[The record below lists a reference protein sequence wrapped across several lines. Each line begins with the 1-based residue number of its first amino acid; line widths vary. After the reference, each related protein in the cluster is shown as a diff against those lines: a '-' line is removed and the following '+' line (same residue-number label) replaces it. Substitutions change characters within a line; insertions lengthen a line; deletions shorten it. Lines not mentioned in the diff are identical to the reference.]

1 MHVPVLLQEVINYL
15 QPQPNENFIDATI
28 GEGGHTKAI
37 LEHNQPQG
45 LVLGLERDQD
55 LYAKLAPLKKQ
66 FSDRLIL
73 VNDSYAYLEEIV
85 KQNNFFPIAGV
96 LFDLGMCSWHIDESG
111 RGFTYKKDEPLDM
124 RFDQGEGL
132 TAGDILNNW
141 SVNDL
146 ERILRDYGEERYAF
160 RIAQAIKEYRKKNRF
175 VSTSQLVD
183 LLKKTLPRNY
193 DNHRLP
199 FPARTFQAL
208 RIAVND
214 ELRNLQK
221 GLEQALKVAAPN
233 ARIVVISFH
242 SLEDRIV
249 KNFFKDAQKQ
259 NKVKILTKK
268 PERPTPE
275 EIKRNP
281 RSASAKLRA
290 VIKN

>member
-1 MHVPVLLQEVINYL
+1 M
-15 QPQPNENFIDATI
+15 
-28 GEGGHTKAI
+28 
-37 LEHNQPQG
+37 
-45 LVLGLERDQD
+45 
-55 LYAKLAPLKKQ
+55 
-66 FSDRLIL
+66 
-73 VNDSYAYLEEIV
+73 
-85 KQNNFFPIAGV
+85 
-96 LFDLGMCSWHIDESG
+96 
-111 RGFTYKKDEPLDM
+111 
-124 RFDQGEGL
+124 
-132 TAGDILNNW
+132 
-141 SVNDL
+141 
-146 ERILRDYGEERYAF
+146 
-160 RIAQAIKEYRKKNRF
+160 
-175 VSTSQLVD
+175 
-183 LLKKTLPRNY
+183 LKKTLPRNY

-249 KNFFKDAQKQ
+249 KNVFRDAQKQ